1 MFPGLL
7 WLPMLF
13 AAGQAAAPPPVSSS
27 LRVVV
32 LEKEDLDPAS
42 WRAIAALGA
51 NVVAAL
57 QPPSIAVDKLAASV
71 GLNYI
76 ALLTTDPIEVLARD
90 PGGIAAIRSQQNLA
104 GFAYWDENV
113 DEGFTTP
120 ETQQRAYATLKE
132 LFPGKLVLIPVRLA
146 PIAFSPDFLDKY
158 FRPAFTDLVTPYFY
172 PVGTTI
178 LGEAREEDPWSE
190 RLAALLAAVAA
201 RVPEGKGVLPVLQG
215 YEQPGYPVGARFPA
229 AQLMVY
235 RRFWPDVSNAALEAW
250 EFPDPAPIVGF
261 AALPQLQ
268 AGACSMFAGLAG
280 HPARCRMR
288 SPLPWR

>member
-1 MFPGLL
+1 M
-7 WLPMLF
+7 
-13 AAGQAAAPPPVSSS
+13 
-27 LRVVV
+27 
-32 LEKEDLDPAS
+32 
-42 WRAIAALGA
+42 
-51 NVVAAL
+51 
-57 QPPSIAVDKLAASV
+57 DKLAASV

-76 ALLTTDPIEVLARD
+76 ALLTTDQIEVLARD

-190 RLAALLAAVAA
+190 RLATLLAAVAA

-261 AALPQLQ
+261 AALPRLQ
-268 AGACSMFAGLAG
+268 AGACSVFAGLAG
-280 HPARCRMR
+280 HPARCRKR